1 MWVTKALAATR
12 AIAAPAF
19 GSSRVADAGK
29 DRHGTVVRFFWR
41 SNDARLTS
49 HAAWVGRL
57 ERKNRVS
64 GTSAPTLATVWSGP
78 LDLLAALETHP
89 DLVDLVIH
97 DAVVEM
103 KSTFDESGG
112 NARNHDLVVHASTP
126 KGEPVAVFVEAKA
139 GEPLGETVAKQRV
152 IAAKAKQKN
161 ARSKAE
167 KRLVDLVGGLE
178 LGDPR
183 IEDVRYQLLTAWAG
197 TLASADGFEH
207 AVLAVHEFQT
217 DARPRDKTKVNGTAL
232 ALFTDVVFG
241 LELNPDHSI
250 PWCVRLPDVAGI
262 DAVLYLAHV
271 VTDLTTA
278 TLKPAAH

>member
-1 MWVTKALAATR
+1 
-12 AIAAPAF
+12 
-19 GSSRVADAGK
+19 
-29 DRHGTVVRFFWR
+29 VRFFLR
-41 SNDARLTS
+41 SNNAPLTS
-49 HAAWVGRL
+49 HSAWVGRL

-103 KSTFDESGG
+103 KSTFDLSGG
-112 NARNHDLVVHASTP
+112 NARNHDLVVRASTP
-126 KGEPVAVFVEAKA
+126 NGQPVAVFVEAKA

-167 KRLVDLVGGLE
+167 KRLVDLVRGLE
-178 LGDPR
+178 LSDPR
-183 IEDVRYQLLTAWAG
+183 IEDVRYQLLPAWAG
-197 TLASADGFEH
+197 TLASTDGFKH
-207 AVLAVHEFQT
+207 AVLAVHEFRT
-217 DARPRDKTKVNGTAL
+217 DARPRDKAKVNDTAL
-232 ALFTDVVFG
+232 ALFTEVALG
-241 LELNPDHSI
+241 RELNPDRSI

-262 DAVLYLAHV
+262 DAALYLAHV

-278 TLKPAAH
+278 TLKSAAH

>member
-1 MWVTKALAATR
+1 M
-12 AIAAPAF
+12 
-19 GSSRVADAGK
+19 G
-29 DRHGTVVRFFWR
+29 FFWR
-41 SNDARLTS
+41 SADAPLT
-49 HAAWVGRL
+49 AYAEWIKRL

-78 LDLLAALETHP
+78 LDLLGALETHP
-89 DLVDLVIH
+89 DLVGLVIH

-112 NARNHDLVVHASTP
+112 NARNHDLVVHASTAN
-126 KGEPVAVFVEAKA
+126 GEPVAVFVEAKA

-167 KRLVDLVGGLE
+167 QRLVDLVDSLG

-183 IEDVRYQLLTAWAG
+183 IEDVRYQLPTAWAG
-197 TLASADGFEH
+197 TVASADGFKH
-207 AVLAVHEFQT
+207 VVLAVHEFRT
-217 DARPRDKTKVNGTAL
+217 DARPRDKTKANGTAL
-232 ALFTDVVFG
+232 ELLTDVVLG
-241 LELNPDHSI
+241 LDMNPGRRI
-250 PWCVRLPDVAGI
+250 PWCTRLPDVAGI
-262 DAVLYLAHV
+262 DAAVYLAHV

-278 TLKPAAH
+278 ALKSATP